1 MSIAHL
7 LGTVAASMLV
17 GGVAPSHYLSL
28 LFAGGETGVIIDP
41 NYIGTMWQD
50 AAKTIPVSSDGD
62 PVRVITDYRG
72 SGIEFVA
79 PSDAHRPTYKTGT
92 AEGWTHSTAYLQFSA
107 GQILR
112 YSGTAL
118 NTASISAYIRVE
130 STVNGKWAFDFPHAT
145 TNAPPYA
152 RLSCLNSSNSFE
164 CRVNGTVYTT
174 GGGSVF
180 GTGKYPLCGSDPGN
194 GRLFVNDIP
203 ANLFSAQSITY
214 PNNQGVLIGGN
225 PDNGELM
232 TGKFFGF
239 CVFNRASTTTDIDL
253 LIYWNNPNVVPPD
266 TSKFYISASKRYTV
280 TKFSPPQAQV
290 WSTKRYVVSKP

>member
-17 GGVAPSHYLSL
+17 GGAAPSHYLSP

-50 AAKTIPVSSDGD
+50 AAKTVPVSSDGD
-62 PVRVITDYRG
+62 PVRVIADYLG

-92 AEGWTHSTAYLQFSA
+92 AEGWSHSTAYLQFSA

-118 NTASISAYIRVE
+118 NTANISAYIRVE
-130 STVNGKWAFDFPHAT
+130 SMVTGKWAMDFPHTT
-145 TNAPPYA
+145 TNTNPYA
-152 RLSCLNSSNSFE
+152 RLSCWNSSNSFE
-164 CRVNGTVYTT
+164 CRVNGTAYTT
-174 GGGSVF
+174 GAGSVF
-180 GTGKYPLCGSDPGN
+180 GTGKYPLCGADPGN
-194 GRLFVNDIP
+194 GILSVD
-203 ANLFSAQSITY
+203 ANRFTMFSAQTITY
-214 PNNQGVLIGGN
+214 PNNQGVIIGGN

-232 TGKFFGF
+232 TGKFFGL
-239 CVFNRASTTTDIDL
+239 CVYNRASTELDVDTLD
-253 LIYWNNPNVVPPD
+253 YWNNPLKTHPD
-266 TSKFYISASKRYTV
+266 ITKFYVSASKRYMV
-280 TKFSPPQAQV
+280 SKYSPPRFEV
-290 WSTKRYVVSKP
+290 WSSKRYVISKP